1 MRRRWDGRIG
11 RSITG
16 LAVLVTVVLTGC
28 QEGPAT
34 NGPGLFFPTSGDD
47 QGGAMMTALFTGPLV
62 VKNGCVLV
70 GRPGEY
76 SLPIWW
82 NGFTAEPDATGRITV
97 LDSEGMVVAVDGET
111 FEMGG
116 GYRAEF
122 RPSDKVEP
130 AEGQIRRV
138 EQWLGYE
145 IPDRCLTPD
154 VYGIWL
160 VGETEPLPTP

>member
-1 MRRRWDGRIG
+1 M
-11 RSITG
+11 G
-16 LAVLVTVVLTGC
+16 LAVLVTALLTSC
-28 QEGPAT
+28 REGSAT
-34 NGPGLFFPTSGDD
+34 SGPGLFFPTNREA

-62 VKNGCVLV
+62 VKDGCVLV
-70 GRPGEY
+70 GRSGEY

-82 NGFTAEPDATGRITV
+82 NGFTAEPDASGRITV
-97 LDSEGMVVAVDGET
+97 RDAGGSVVAVEGET

-130 AEGQIRRV
+130 WKEQIRGV
-138 EQWLGYE
+138 EEWLGYE

-154 VYGIWL
+154 VYGIWV
-160 VGETEPLPTP
+160 VGETEPLSTA